1 MMAWIAVRPATI
13 GGGRQP
19 KEPIAK
25 LYKTGVF
32 TLSFAAVALLG
43 DPQRV
48 HVQVEPELR
57 RIRIQPATP
66 HDVGAFSL
74 AGGGNTPHRIGLRA
88 VTRKFPELAGS
99 YRVVRAAGGIECIQ
113 EAQNERN

>member
-43 DPQRV
+43 DPQRGT
-48 HVQVEPELR
+48 VE
-57 RIRIQPATP
+57 
-66 HDVGAFSL
+66 
-74 AGGGNTPHRIGLRA
+74 
-88 VTRKFPELAGS
+88 
-99 YRVVRAAGGIECIQ
+99 VRAMQASLRIVFSPPQ
-113 EAQNERN
+113 PPLEAP